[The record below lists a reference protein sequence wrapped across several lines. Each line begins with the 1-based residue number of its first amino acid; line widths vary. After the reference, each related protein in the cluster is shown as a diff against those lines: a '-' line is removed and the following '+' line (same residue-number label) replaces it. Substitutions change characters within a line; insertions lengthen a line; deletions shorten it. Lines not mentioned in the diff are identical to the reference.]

1 MITRFST
8 LYVGHIELEQCG
20 LAGAPADSRRYP
32 KPALAPPVSSPPARA
47 AHASPAP
54 RPAQ

>member
-8 LYVGHIELEQCG
+8 LYVGHIEPEHCG
-20 LAGAPADSRRYP
+20 LAGPPADSRRYP

-47 AHASPAP
+47 THASLAQ